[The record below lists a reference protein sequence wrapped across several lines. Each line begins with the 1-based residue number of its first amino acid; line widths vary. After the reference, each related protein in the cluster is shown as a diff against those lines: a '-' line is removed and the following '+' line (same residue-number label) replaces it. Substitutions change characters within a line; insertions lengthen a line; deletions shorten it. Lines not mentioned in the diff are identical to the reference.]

1 MNRNNKVNI
10 METLDTKIKG
20 RRDFMQFLYRSKLCK
35 ALSSIFIM
43 VMLTTFLSYHSFA
56 QPGEGYVI
64 NEDDSLAL
72 VAYYEST
79 NGDQWID
86 KSGWLTDAPV
96 YSWVGIEEVANVAG
110 DGEPADWRVTVI
122 DMPRNNMTV
131 PGPLPAELADM
142 EFLEDFKAD
151 VNLHI
156 GGLPPELA
164 SLSRLQF
171 LLVRTNLFTGEV
183 DWDAFSQMESMQQFR
198 IRQNYFS
205 GPLPQMLGGNGS
217 WPALTRLYL
226 DDNRFTGQIPQVH
239 ADLTTLNRVYF
250 HNNRLTGAIPD
261 WSSLDG
267 MEYYR
272 IANNDLEPGPI
283 PEWIYDSWG
292 ETLIRFQIQNT
303 NRTGSISPKLAQME
317 ALEQFIIGGPGDTI
331 GEGETTDDIPD
342 LSVMP
347 SLRRINFYGGGWTG
361 ELPTWVGDVANLE
374 DVHFENMAV
383 TGTIPSEWANAD
395 LINIH
400 LENLDI
406 EGGLPAA
413 FSVVNSIQSIV
424 VVDNPNMS
432 VGEIPDWI
440 GGSIGNVT
448 ELVLE
453 DVGVTGDISDNNL
466 VNLQLES
473 LNLSDNA
480 DLSGSLPSWFE
491 TKNWS
496 TLELSRTGI
505 EISEIPSW
513 LGDMDNLSYLGLGGL
528 GISGEIPTFFGEGL
542 LAVNLNT
549 LALDDN
555 NLTGGIPSSLGN
567 ALQLDSLNLSNNQL
581 SGDIPAELANAGR
594 VTDDLSLLGALQLSG
609 NADLSG
615 ELPIGLT
622 DAIFMRVL
630 EYDGT
635 NICEP
640 NDAAFDEWIA
650 GISEF
655 AEESYPVAYYNV
667 SRSEISCGTV
677 SVENTETPHRF
688 QLQQNYPNPFN
699 PTTSIK
705 YEIPEAATVSL
716 TVYNMLG
723 QRVATLVNDFKAA
736 GNYEV
741 NFDASNFASGSY
753 IYRLEAGDRVSTQSM
768 MLIK

>member
-1 MNRNNKVNI
+1 MQ
-10 METLDTKIKG
+10 TFDTNTKKKG
-20 RRDFMQFLYRSKLCK
+20 RRDNVFYLSRSKICK
-35 ALSSIFIM
+35 AVSSIFLMIM
-43 VMLTTFLSYHSFA
+43 MTTFMAFNSFA

-86 KSGWLTDAPV
+86 NSGWLTEAPV

-131 PGPLPAELADM
+131 PGPLPAALADL

-164 SLSRLQF
+164 NLSRLQF

-183 DWDAFSQMESMQQFR
+183 DWSAFSQMESMQQFR

-205 GPLPQMLGGNGS
+205 GPLPQTLGGNGS
-217 WPALTRLYL
+217 WPALTRFYV
-226 DDNRFTGQIPQVH
+226 DDNRFTGQIPNVH
-239 ADLTTLNRVYF
+239 ADLTTLNRVYL
-250 HNNRLTGAIPD
+250 HNNRLTGPIPD
-261 WSSLDG
+261 WSSLEG

-272 IANNDLEPGPI
+272 IANNDLDPGPI

-303 NRTGSISPKLAQME
+303 NRTGSVSPKLAQME
-317 ALEQFIIGGPGDTI
+317 ALEQFVIGGIGDTI

-347 SLRRINFYGGGWTG
+347 SLRRITFSGGGWTG
-361 ELPTWVGDVANLE
+361 TLPAWVGDVPNLE
-374 DVHFENMAV
+374 DVHFSNMDI
-383 TGTIPSEWANAD
+383 TGEIPTEWGNAD
-395 LINIH
+395 LVSVH
-400 LENLDI
+400 LEDLNI
-406 EGGLPAA
+406 EGGLPAS
-413 FSVVNSIQSIV
+413 FGVVNSLEEITLI
-424 VVDNPNMS
+424 DNENMS
-432 VGEIPDWI
+432 VGEIPDWL

-448 ELVLE
+448 SLTLE
-453 DVGVTGDISDNNL
+453 NVGVTGDISENSL
-466 VNLQLES
+466 INLQLQT
-473 LNLSDNA
+473 LNVSDNP

-491 TKNWS
+491 SKNWS

-505 EISEIPSW
+505 EMSSIPSW
-513 LGDMDNLSYLGLGGL
+513 LSNMDNLSYLGLGGL
-528 GISGEIPTFFGEGL
+528 GLEGTIPSFFGEGL
-542 LAVNLNT
+542 IAVNLSV

-555 NLTGGIPSSLGN
+555 SLTGSIPASLGN
-567 ALQLDSLNLSNNQL
+567 TIQLDSLNLSNNQL
-581 SGDIPAELANAGR
+581 SGEIPASLADAGR
-594 VTDDLSLLGALQLSG
+594 VTDDLTLLTALQLSG
-609 NADLSG
+609 NADLTG
-615 ELPIGLT
+615 DLPMGLT
-622 DAIFMRVL
+622 DATFMRVL

-635 NICEP
+635 DVCAPDDQGFSDWVNGIP
-640 NDAAFDEWIA
+640 DFAA
-650 GISEF
+650 
-655 AEESYPVAYYNV
+655 ESYPIAYYSIQANESLCGEIV
-667 SRSEISCGTV
+667 SIEEPGTP
-677 SVENTETPHRF
+677 NRF

-699 PTTSIK
+699 PSTNIK
-705 YEIPEAATVSL
+705 YDIPEATNVTL

-723 QRVATLVNDFKAA
+723 QRVATLVSDFKAA
-736 GNYEV
+736 GSYEV
-741 NFDASNFASGSY
+741 NFDASALASGSY
-753 IYRLEAGDRVSTQSM
+753 MYRLEAGDRVSTQKM

>member
-1 MNRNNKVNI
+1 MQTFDTK
-10 METLDTKIKG
+10 TKIKG
-20 RRDFMQFLYRSKLCK
+20 RGDVMFNLFRLKLCK
-35 ALSSIFIM
+35 AFSGIFLA
-43 VMLTTFLSYHSFA
+43 VMMTTFMAVDSFA

-86 KSGWLTDAPV
+86 NSGWLTDAPV

-131 PGPLPAELADM
+131 PGPLPADLADL

-164 SLSRLQF
+164 TLDRLQF
-171 LLVRTNLFTGEV
+171 LLVRTNLFTGTV
-183 DWDAFSQMESMQQFR
+183 DWDVFSQMESMQQFR

-205 GPLPQMLGGNGS
+205 GPLPQTLGGNGS
-217 WPALTRLYL
+217 WPALTRLYV
-226 DDNRFTGQIPQVH
+226 DDNRFTGQIPEVH
-239 ADLTTLNRVYF
+239 SELTTLNRVYF
-250 HNNRLTGAIPD
+250 HNNRLTGPIPD
-261 WSSLDG
+261 WSSLEG

-283 PEWIYDSWG
+283 PEWIFDSWG

-303 NRTGSISPKLAQME
+303 NRTGSLSPKLAQME
-317 ALEQFIIGGPGDTI
+317 ALEQFIIGGQGDTI

-361 ELPTWVGDVANLE
+361 GLPTWVGDVANLE
-374 DVHFENMAV
+374 DVHFANMNI
-383 TGTIPSEWANAD
+383 TGTIPAEWANAD

-400 LENLDI
+400 LEDLNI

-413 FSVVNSIQSIV
+413 FSVVNCIQSIV
-424 VVDNPNMS
+424 LIDNPNMT

-453 DVGVTGDISDNNL
+453 DVGVTGDISNNNL
-466 VNLQLES
+466 INLQLES
-473 LNLSDNA
+473 LNLSDNPE
-480 DLSGSLPSWFE
+480 LTGSLPSWFE

-496 TLELSRTGI
+496 LLELSRTGI
-505 EISEIPSW
+505 GISSIPSW
-513 LGDMDNLSYLGLGGL
+513 LGDQDNLSYLGLGGL
-528 GISGEIPTFFGEGL
+528 GLEGEIPSFFGEGL
-542 LAVNLNT
+542 IAVNLTT

-555 NLTGGIPSSLGN
+555 NLTGSIPASLGN
-567 ALQLDSLNLSNNQL
+567 TIQLDSLNLSNNQL
-581 SGDIPAELANAGR
+581 SGDIPASLADAGR
-594 VTDDLSLLGALQLSG
+594 VTDDLSVLGALQLSG

-622 DAIFMRVL
+622 DATFMRVL

-640 NDAAFDEWIA
+640 SDGAFETWIDGIPDFAA
-650 GISEF
+650 
-655 AEESYPVAYYNV
+655 ESYPIAYYSV
-667 SRSEISCGTV
+667 SRTNVSCGTV
-677 SVENTETPHRF
+677 SVENDGTPNKF

-723 QRVATLVNDFKAA
+723 QVVATLVNDFKAA

-753 IYRLEAGDRVSTQSM
+753 IYRLEAGDRVSTQQM

>member
-1 MNRNNKVNI
+1 MR
-10 METLDTKIKG
+10 TFDTTYIEKG
-20 RRDFMQFLYRSKLCK
+20 RRDRTAYLSRSKLCT
-35 ALSSIFIM
+35 AIGSIFLVFMI
-43 VMLTTFLSYHSFA
+43 TTFMSLNAVA

-64 NEDDSLAL
+64 NETDSLAL

-86 KSGWLTDAPV
+86 NSGWLTEAPV

-131 PGPLPAELADM
+131 PGPLPADLQDM
-142 EFLEDFKAD
+142 EYLEDFKAD

-164 SLSRLQF
+164 NLNRLQF

-205 GPLPQMLGGNGS
+205 GPLPQTLGGNGS
-217 WPALTRLYL
+217 WPALTRFYV
-226 DDNRFTGQIPQVH
+226 DDNRFTGQIPNVH
-239 ADLTTLNRVYF
+239 QDLTTLNRVYL
-250 HNNRLTGAIPD
+250 HNNQLTGPIPD
-261 WSSLDG
+261 WSNLTG

-272 IANNDLEPGPI
+272 IANNDLDPGPI
-283 PEWIYDSWG
+283 PEWIFDSWG

-303 NRTGSISPKLAQME
+303 NRTGSLSPKLAQME
-317 ALEQFIIGGPGDTI
+317 ALEQFTIGGEGDTI
-331 GEGETTDDIPD
+331 GEGETTADIPD

-361 ELPTWVGDVANLE
+361 ELPAWVGDVANLE
-374 DVHFENMAV
+374 DVHFSNMGI
-383 TGTIPSEWANAD
+383 TGTIPAEWANAD
-395 LINIH
+395 LISVH
-400 LENLDI
+400 LEDLNI
-406 EGGLPAA
+406 EGGLPEA
-413 FSVVNSIQSIV
+413 FSVVNSLQEITLI
-424 VVDNPNMS
+424 DNVNMT
-432 VGEIPDWI
+432 VGNIPDWL

-448 ELVLE
+448 SLTLE

-466 VNLQLES
+466 INLQLET
-473 LNLSDNA
+473 LNVSDNP

-505 EISEIPSW
+505 EMTEIPSW
-513 LGDMDNLSYLGLGGL
+513 LSDMDNLSYLGLGGL
-528 GISGEIPTFFGEGL
+528 GLTGEIPSFFGEGL
-542 LAVNLNT
+542 IAVNLTT

-555 NLTGGIPSSLGN
+555 SLTGSIPASLGN
-567 ALQLDSLNLSNNQL
+567 TIQLDSLNLSNNQL
-581 SGDIPAELANAGR
+581 SGDVPAALADAGR
-594 VTDDLSLLGALQLSG
+594 VTDDLSVLGALQLSG
-609 NADLSG
+609 NAGLTG

-635 NICEP
+635 EICEP
-640 NDAAFDEWIA
+640 NDSAFEDWIA
-650 GISEF
+650 GIPAF
-655 AEESYPVAYYNV
+655 AEESYPTAYYNV
-667 SRSEISCGTV
+667 SRTNVSCGTV
-677 SVENTETPHRF
+677 STEYDGTPNRF

-699 PTTSIK
+699 PTTKIK
-705 YEIPEAATVSL
+705 YAIPEAATVSL

-723 QRVATLVNDFKAA
+723 QEVATLVNNFKVA

-741 NFDASNFASGSY
+741 NFDASKFASGSY
-753 IYRLEAGDRVSTQSM
+753 IYRLEAGDRVSTQKM

>member
-1 MNRNNKVNI
+1 ML
-10 METLDTKIKG
+10 TFDTKNRKQG
-20 RRDFMQFLYRSKLCK
+20 STDDMLYLSRSKLFK
-35 ALSSIFIM
+35 AVSSIFLVLMMISFM
-43 VMLTTFLSYHSFA
+43 PSNSFA

-86 KSGWLTDAPV
+86 NSGWLTDAPV

-131 PGPLPAELADM
+131 PGPLPADLQDLEY
-142 EFLEDFKAD
+142 LEDFKAD

-164 SLSRLQF
+164 NLSRLQF

-183 DWDAFSQMESMQQFR
+183 DWNAFSQMESMQQFR

-205 GPLPQMLGGNGS
+205 GPLPQTLGGNGS
-217 WPALTRLYL
+217 WPALTRFYV
-226 DDNRFTGQIPQVH
+226 DDNRFTGQIPNVH
-239 ADLTTLNRVYF
+239 QDLTTLNRVYF
-250 HNNRLTGAIPD
+250 HNNRLTGPIPD
-261 WSSLDG
+261 WSSLEG

-272 IANNDLEPGPI
+272 IANNDLDPGPI

-303 NRTGSISPKLAQME
+303 NRTGSISSKLAQME
-317 ALEQFIIGGPGDTI
+317 ALEQFIIGGEGDTI

-361 ELPTWVGDVANLE
+361 SLPTWVGDVANLE
-374 DVHFENMAV
+374 DVHFSNMNI

-395 LINIH
+395 LVSVH
-400 LENLDI
+400 LEDLDI
-406 EGGLPAA
+406 EGGLPEA
-413 FSVVNSIQSIV
+413 FSVVNSLQEITLI
-424 VVDNPNMS
+424 DNPNME
-432 VGEIPDWI
+432 VGEIPAWI

-448 ELVLE
+448 SLTLE

-466 VNLQLES
+466 INLQLES
-473 LNLSDNA
+473 LNVSDNPE
-480 DLSGSLPSWFE
+480 LSGSLPSWFE

-505 EISEIPSW
+505 EMSSIPSW
-513 LGDMDNLSYLGLGGL
+513 LSDMDNLSYLGLGGL
-528 GISGEIPTFFGEGL
+528 GLEGTIPSFFGEGL
-542 LAVNLNT
+542 IAVNLST

-555 NLTGGIPSSLGN
+555 NLTGSIPSSLGN
-567 ALQLDSLNLSNNQL
+567 TIQLDSLNLSNNQL
-581 SGDIPAELANAGR
+581 SGEIPASLADAGR
-594 VTDDLSLLGALQLSG
+594 VTDDLSVLTALQLSG
-609 NADLSG
+609 NADLTG

-635 NICEP
+635 DICEP
-640 NDAAFDEWIA
+640 SDAAFEDWIA
-650 GISEF
+650 GIPDF
-655 AEESYPVAYYNV
+655 AAESYPVAYYNV
-667 SRSEISCGTV
+667 SRTNVSCGGT
-677 SVENTETPHRF
+677 SVENPETPNRF
-688 QLQQNYPNPFN
+688 SLQQNYPNPFN

-705 YEIPEAATVSL
+705 YDIPEAANVTLS
-716 TVYNMLG
+716 VYNMLG
-723 QRVATLVNDFKAA
+723 QKVATLVSDFKAA
-736 GNYEV
+736 GSYEV
-741 NFDASNFASGSY
+741 NFDASALSSGSY
-753 IYRLEAGDRVSTQSM
+753 IYRLEAGNRVSTQKM

>member
-1 MNRNNKVNI
+1 ML
-10 METLDTKIKG
+10 TFDTKNKKQG
-20 RRDFMQFLYRSKLCK
+20 RADDMLYLSRSKLFK
-35 ALSSIFIM
+35 AISSIFL
-43 VMLTTFLSYHSFA
+43 MLMMTTFMTSNSFA

-86 KSGWLTDAPV
+86 NSGWLTEAPV

-131 PGPLPAELADM
+131 PGPLPADLEDL

-156 GGLPPELA
+156 GGLPPEIANLN
-164 SLSRLQF
+164 RLQF

-183 DWDAFSQMESMQQFR
+183 DWNAFSQMESMQQFR

-205 GPLPQMLGGNGS
+205 GPLPQTLGGNGS
-217 WPALTRLYL
+217 WPALTRFYV
-226 DDNRFTGQIPQVH
+226 DDNRFTGQIPNVH
-239 ADLTTLNRVYF
+239 EELTTLNRVYF
-250 HNNRLTGAIPD
+250 HNNRLTGPIPD
-261 WSSLDG
+261 WSSLEG

-272 IANNDLEPGPI
+272 IANNDLDPGPI

-317 ALEQFIIGGPGDTI
+317 ALEQFIIGGEGDTI
-331 GEGETTDDIPD
+331 GAGETTDDIPD

-361 ELPTWVGDVANLE
+361 TLPAWVGDVANLE
-374 DVHFENMAV
+374 DVHFSNLNI

-395 LINIH
+395 LVSVH
-400 LENLDI
+400 LEDLDI
-406 EGGLPAA
+406 EGGLPEA
-413 FSVVNSIQSIV
+413 FSVVNSLQEITLI
-424 VVDNPNMS
+424 DNPNME
-432 VGEIPDWI
+432 VGDIPAWI

-448 ELVLE
+448 SLTLE

-466 VNLQLES
+466 INLQLES
-473 LNLSDNA
+473 LNVSDNPE
-480 DLSGSLPSWFE
+480 LSGTLPSWFE

-505 EISEIPSW
+505 EMSSIPSW
-513 LGDMDNLSYLGLGGL
+513 LADMDNLSYLGLGGL
-528 GISGEIPTFFGEGL
+528 GLEGTIPSFFGEGL
-542 LAVNLNT
+542 IAVNLST

-555 NLTGGIPSSLGN
+555 NLTGSIPASLGN
-567 ALQLDSLNLSNNQL
+567 TIQLDSLNLSNNQL
-581 SGDIPAELANAGR
+581 SGEIPASLADAGR
-594 VTDDLSLLGALQLSG
+594 VTDDLSVLTALQLSG
-609 NADLSG
+609 NADLTG

-635 NICEP
+635 DICEP
-640 NDAAFDEWIA
+640 SDAAFEDWIA
-650 GISEF
+650 GIPDF
-655 AEESYPVAYYNV
+655 AAESYPVAYYNV
-667 SRSEISCGTV
+667 SRTNVSCGGT
-677 SVENTETPHRF
+677 SVENPGTPNRF
-688 QLQQNYPNPFN
+688 SLQQNYPNPFN

-705 YEIPEAATVSL
+705 YDIPEAANVSL

-723 QRVATLVNDFKAA
+723 QQVATLVSDFKAA
-736 GNYEV
+736 GSYEV
-741 NFDASNFASGSY
+741 NFDASALASGSY
-753 IYRLEAGDRVSTQSM
+753 IYRLEAGNRVSTQKM